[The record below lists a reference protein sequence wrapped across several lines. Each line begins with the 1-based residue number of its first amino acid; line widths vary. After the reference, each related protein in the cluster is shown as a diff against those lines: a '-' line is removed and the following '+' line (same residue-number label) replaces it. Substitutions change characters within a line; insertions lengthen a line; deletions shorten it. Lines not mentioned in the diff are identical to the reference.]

1 MQPRAQLGAH
11 ACCCRQKSPG
21 SRLRPPFF
29 GDVTFFHT
37 VPDAARWRRST
48 RQVRLSPAPPAPARG
63 PAYSPAPRTDPARA
77 CRQEPRLFPLL
88 TLARSSID
96 RHRGHPHKSAA
107 QRTAGAPT
115 PMNLGV
121 RHRSQRMRAE
131 KKVHK
136 HTLTFLAGV
145 LATRSRRTRRHRGA
159 APGCARLPP
168 PHTVS
173 QPRMLPHSWPHPP
186 PRARRART
194 SPRLAFV
201 PTRSTSEPTCAP
213 RARLTPLP

>member
-1 MQPRAQLGAH
+1 MRLPQLARCSRDQLRRRMGQHGAALGRGRGGGCEVFRAPPSLGRQLEARQRAGRRAASESTVAHYSPRAHVPLSRRLRPGLWL
-11 ACCCRQKSPG
+11 CGLKSPG

-121 RHRSQRMRAE
+121 GTGP
-131 KKVHK
+131 K
-136 HTLTFLAGV
+136 
-145 LATRSRRTRRHRGA
+145 
-159 APGCARLPP
+159 GCARK
-168 PHTVS
+168 
-173 QPRMLPHSWPHPP
+173 RKY
-186 PRARRART
+186 T
-194 SPRLAFV
+194 S
-201 PTRSTSEPTCAP
+201 
-213 RARLTPLP
+213 TP

>member
-1 MQPRAQLGAH
+1 M
-11 ACCCRQKSPG
+11 
-21 SRLRPPFF
+21 
-29 GDVTFFHT
+29 
-37 VPDAARWRRST
+37 
-48 RQVRLSPAPPAPARG
+48 RLSPAPPAPARG
-63 PAYSPAPRTDPARA
+63 TAYSPAPRTDPARA

-173 QPRMLPHSWPHPP
+173 QPRMLPRSWPHPP

-201 PTRSTSEPTCAP
+201 PTRSTSEPTCCAP